1 MALKD
6 MNLSGKVRA
15 GNGDGVQDAT
25 VSLRATAANLAGTAH
40 GTTDTTD
47 SAGTWEFT
55 IEGSTYALTNAWDV
69 EVASG
74 DSKRYLA
81 WSDQIALKGVDT
93 SYLKIRGIGDTDPAP
108 LYFIADRGE
117 DVGDI
122 WRMQA
127 TNSDTLTIGNNKA
140 SVNAIIDYVTITNG
154 ANAAASVVA
163 LGGDLTVGDDLSL
176 TSDSA
181 VFNMGADSG
190 FSITHDGDIG
200 ATIAGSPIT
209 ITAAEASTWS
219 TSSGALTITSAA
231 ALNLNPAGGYSV
243 LLDGTVH
250 VDAGLITGVASIF
263 EADVRI
269 GEDDQTKIDFETAD
283 EIHFYA
289 ANVEQVYVADN
300 IFGPQSDSDVDLGT
314 TGVRWKDAFVDSI
327 TVTGEV
333 DGASLDIS
341 GDADIGNDLTLSSDS
356 AVLNI
361 GADSDAKLT
370 HDGAYGL
377 TISATPISID
387 ATGEL
392 HLNSTTGDIKLQ
404 DGGTDQIAFDLDST
418 AGDVIIKTMVNG
430 DDIVFKQYD
439 SGEVLRLTDGGNV
452 EVKDTLSLKSD
463 SALLK
468 FGADAEVILTHLH
481 DVGLGLNSTMK
492 LTFGDTASFV
502 QQSSDGTLRI
512 DGEAII
518 DLNASTRVDVSGD
531 IKVGGEV
538 QTASIGYT
546 DGDNAMTIADGGGV
560 TFPVSI
566 DVTGSTGIILEND
579 ETITNST
586 DGEVAINGTV
596 VIGTGSAAGTLK
608 SSGNHDITM
617 QTGNSTTGS
626 ITITDGANGDIAI
639 SPNGSGDINIPAN
652 IGLTFGDDGE
662 KIEGDGTDLTISGN
676 IINLTPAD
684 NVKLNG
690 NVGIGVGANTV
701 GTDFAGGGGDYNG
714 TNIVSLQVG
723 TTAEPATTRGFVL
736 VQGTTDAAIIFGDSG
751 GGSDDKKM
759 TVLYQ
764 GGELDLGRIDDSAKA
779 MNSDDVAI
787 AIEATDLSV
796 KISNGDLNL
805 NNNDLLNVGAS
816 GNDWTGTLLSLQNT
830 ALLKIGATTAH
841 GTTAGTNLISLFNG
855 TAPAGTLSNGASFF
869 CASGE
874 MKVIDAAGN
883 ITVLSPHDDNNQWVF
898 HSKNSVTGKVLH
910 IHMEKLMRRLD
921 EELGGGFIEEFL
933 EV

>member
-40 GTTDTTD
+40 ATTDTTD

-55 IEGSTYALTNAWDV
+55 VEGSTFALTNAWDI

-439 SGEVLRLTDGGNV
+439 SGEVLRLTDELNV
-452 EVKDTLSLKSD
+452 EVKNDLILKND

>member
-1 MALKD
+1 
-6 MNLSGKVRA
+6 
-15 GNGDGVQDAT
+15 
-25 VSLRATAANLAGTAH
+25 
-40 GTTDTTD
+40 
-47 SAGTWEFT
+47 
-55 IEGSTYALTNAWDV
+55 
-69 EVASG
+69 
-74 DSKRYLA
+74 
-81 WSDQIALKGVDT
+81 
-93 SYLKIRGIGDTDPAP
+93 
-108 LYFIADRGE
+108 
-117 DVGDI
+117 
-122 WRMQA
+122 
-127 TNSDTLTIGNNKA
+127 
-140 SVNAIIDYVTITNG
+140 
-154 ANAAASVVA
+154 
-163 LGGDLTVGDDLSL
+163 
-176 TSDSA
+176 
-181 VFNMGADSG
+181 
-190 FSITHDGDIG
+190 
-200 ATIAGSPIT
+200 
-209 ITAAEASTWS
+209 
-219 TSSGALTITSAA
+219 
-231 ALNLNPAGGYSV
+231 
-243 LLDGTVH
+243 
-250 VDAGLITGVASIF
+250 
-263 EADVRI
+263 
-269 GEDDQTKIDFETAD
+269 
-283 EIHFYA
+283 
-289 ANVEQVYVADN
+289 
-300 IFGPQSDSDVDLGT
+300 
-314 TGVRWKDAFVDSI
+314 
-327 TVTGEV
+327 
-333 DGASLDIS
+333 
-341 GDADIGNDLTLSSDS
+341 
-356 AVLNI
+356 
-361 GADSDAKLT
+361 
-370 HDGAYGL
+370 
-377 TISATPISID
+377 
-387 ATGEL
+387 
-392 HLNSTTGDIKLQ
+392 
-404 DGGTDQIAFDLDST
+404 
-418 AGDVIIKTMVNG
+418 MVNG